1 GKQSPPQRSHAR
13 GNRGPGGRAGRMTLW
28 QGIILGLVQGLT
40 EFLPVSSSGH
50 LRVLEVVTGV
60 HTPGVFVEV
69 TLHVA
74 TLGSVLVMYG
84 PRLWAIARG
93 VLARRPA
100 ELRTAG
106 LLVLATVPAGVVGGL
121 FHRQVEAAA
130 SLVLVGTGFLVTGF
144 MNWSTRRLSGNRPE
158 PSVGVAVGIGFA
170 QAVAAVFRGV
180 SRSGSTV
187 CAALWGGLGPAA
199 AAEFSFLLAIPVIA
213 GAAIL
218 EGRHMAVNVA
228 AVGALP
234 LAMSCVLAFAGGIW
248 SIRFLVAL
256 LQRGRF
262 YAFARSEEHTSE
274 LQSRGHLVF
283 RHLLEKKN
291 DQSLGS
297 ASALRVD
304 VLAAALQIL
313 LKGMQS
319 LYRSAD

>member
-1 GKQSPPQRSHAR
+1 
-13 GNRGPGGRAGRMTLW
+13 MTLW
-28 QGIILGLVQGLT
+28 QGMILGLVQGLT

-84 PRLWAIARG
+84 PRLWAITRG

-106 LLVLATVPAGVVGGL
+106 LLVLATVPAGVIGGL

-144 MNWSTRRLSGNRPE
+144 MNWSTRRLSGSRAE
-158 PSVGVAVGIGFA
+158 PTVGVAVGIGFA

-218 EGRHMAVNVA
+218 EGRHMAVNIA

-234 LAMSCVLAFAGGIW
+234 LAVSVVLAFASGIW

-262 YAFARSEEHTSE
+262 YTFAPYNWIVGVLTIGYAVW
-274 LQSRGHLVF
+274 RG
-283 RHLLEKKN
+283 
-291 DQSLGS
+291 
-297 ASALRVD
+297 
-304 VLAAALQIL
+304 
-313 LKGMQS
+313 
-319 LYRSAD
+319 

>member
-1 GKQSPPQRSHAR
+1 
-13 GNRGPGGRAGRMTLW
+13 
-28 QGIILGLVQGLT
+28 
-40 EFLPVSSSGH
+40 
-50 LRVLEVVTGV
+50 VLEVVTGV

-262 YAFARSEEHTSE
+262 YAFAPYNWIVGVLTIGYAVW
-274 LQSRGHLVF
+274 RG
-283 RHLLEKKN
+283 
-291 DQSLGS
+291 
-297 ASALRVD
+297 
-304 VLAAALQIL
+304 
-313 LKGMQS
+313 
-319 LYRSAD
+319 